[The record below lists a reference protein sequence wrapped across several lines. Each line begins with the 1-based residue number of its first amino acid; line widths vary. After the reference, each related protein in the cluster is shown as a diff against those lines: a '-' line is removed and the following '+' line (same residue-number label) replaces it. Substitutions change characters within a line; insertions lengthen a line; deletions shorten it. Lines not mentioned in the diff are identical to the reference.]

1 MICGRRSKTLLLGLA
16 FLLSGSLVFSSD
28 DVPDYSGPDLPQ
40 GWHPI
45 HENEIERLRT
55 LNENLREQLNEA
67 ESDLKE
73 AESDKARLTEQVTSL
88 TESLRTSRDEVRR
101 NRWQGRLEGA
111 AIAIVVREGIGLAL
125 TLRR

>member
-1 MICGRRSKTLLLGLA
+1 MCGGKSKTLLLGSVF
-16 FLLSGSLVFSSD
+16 FLLVSPAFSLD
-28 DVPDYSGPDLPQ
+28 DVPEYSGPDLPQ

-73 AESDKARLTEQVTSL
+73 AESDKARLNEQVTSL
-88 TESLRTSRDEVRR
+88 TKSLRTSREEVRR

-111 AIAIVVREGIGLAL
+111 AIAIVVRESVGLVL